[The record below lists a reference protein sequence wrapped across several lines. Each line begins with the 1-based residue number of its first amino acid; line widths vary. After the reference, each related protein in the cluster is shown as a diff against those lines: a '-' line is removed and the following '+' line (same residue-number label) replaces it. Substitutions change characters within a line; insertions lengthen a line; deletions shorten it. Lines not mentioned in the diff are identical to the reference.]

1 MAYGSQMGSGVKE
14 PFCWAGGTE
23 WSSLTGSDLDTR
35 TQEIHPQTGF
45 LLFFLNAYSSLP
57 LFIRR

>member
-1 MAYGSQMGSGVKE
+1 MGSGVKE